1 MKAYL
6 KAVYERIKKDWQ
18 ENKHGIIAALSCLI
32 IFTLLFRTVC
42 PLRLITG
49 YPCPGCGI
57 TRASFCLLR
66 LDFAGAFSLNPSVFL
81 WAGLAACLVISRY
94 LLGRNKRADIA
105 LIIVSFLTI
114 GIYIYRMAVLF
125 PGDEPLLY
133 YPKNL
138 IAFLGK
144 VASAN

>member
-1 MKAYL
+1 MKTYL
-6 KAVYERIKKDWQ
+6 KTVYERIKKDWQ

-32 IFTLLFRTVC
+32 IFTLLFRTIC

-57 TRASFCLLR
+57 TRASFSLLR

-81 WAGLAACLVISRY
+81 WAGLAAYLVISRY
-94 LLGRNKRADIA
+94 FLGRKKRADIA
-105 LIIVSFLTI
+105 LIIVSLFTI

-125 PGDEPLLY
+125 PGEEPLSY
-133 YPKNL
+133 YKDNL
-138 IAFLGK
+138 IAFWGSLK
-144 VASAN
+144 